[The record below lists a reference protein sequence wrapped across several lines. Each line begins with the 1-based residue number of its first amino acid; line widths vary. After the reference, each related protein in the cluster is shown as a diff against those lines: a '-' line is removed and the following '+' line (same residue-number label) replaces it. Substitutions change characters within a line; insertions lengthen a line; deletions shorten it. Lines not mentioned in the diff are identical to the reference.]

1 MMYQQYLESP
11 LGLLRL
17 TANETAL
24 CEIALAQE
32 GSASDPNAVT
42 SEAAAQ
48 LTEYFLKKRQEFSL
62 ELAPQ
67 GTVFQKRVWAAL
79 AKIPYG
85 KVVTYGQIA
94 AAIGQP
100 AAVRASASAVGKNP
114 LPIVLPCHRVVAA
127 NGLGGFAWGL
137 SAKRMLLETEGVEI
151 PKKSAFSENSLFTFP

>member
-1 MMYQQYLESP
+1 MTYLQYLESP

-17 TANETAL
+17 TADETAL
-24 CEIALAQE
+24 WEIALVRE
-32 GSASDPNAVT
+32 NGENSPNAVT
-42 SEAAAQ
+42 RKAAAQ

-67 GTVFQKRVWAAL
+67 GTMFQKRVWAAL

-85 KVVTYGQIA
+85 RVVTYGQIA

-100 AAVRASASAVGKNP
+100 TAVRAAASAVGKNP

-127 NGLGGFAWGL
+127 KGLGGFAWGL
-137 SAKRMLLETEGVEI
+137 SAKRTLLETEGAEI
-151 PKKSAFSENSLFTFP
+151 PKKSVFSENSLFTFP